1 MRNEYPLYLNGAW
14 TPQTDGC
21 VREDIEPATGK
32 PLFTVHRA
40 GPADVETALA
50 SAAAAFPGWA
60 AAIADV
66 RERVLLRAADVMES
80 RAEEFL
86 ELLVRE
92 GGKAQSIAR
101 GEFAGSVNLFRV
113 AAGECRRHTT
123 EMYPAGKPG
132 QMSLAVRHPLGVIL
146 GILPFNYPLILSVK
160 KLAFALA
167 AGNSFILKPSPHTP
181 AVCLLLGEVLHEA
194 GLPAGVLSVVPVA
207 DESLSAVLAQDK
219 RVRMVSFTGGG
230 NAGRKIAMAAA
241 QDFKRTAMELGGK
254 NPLLVLRDYDLDEA
268 VKTAGLGAF
277 SNQGQLC
284 MATSRILVEEPL
296 YEAFCEKLRDYALS
310 LKVGDP
316 TDPDVF
322 IGPLIDERHCDF
334 VRSQVD
340 DAVAKG
346 AALLCGG
353 THEGPFFRPTVLCNV
368 DESMRIFYEESFA
381 PVTSVIPVKDADEAL
396 AKCND
401 NLFGLSA
408 AVLTH
413 DLDRAIELGMKI
425 EAGMVHIN
433 DLTYLSSTTA
443 PCGGWKESGV
453 GREGGQFSMD
463 DYTELKWLTF
473 QSNRTW

>member
-40 GPADVETALA
+40 GPADVESALA

-60 AAIADV
+60 AAMADV

-101 GEFAGSVNLFRV
+101 GEFVGSVNLFRV
-113 AAGECRRHTT
+113 AAGRMPPPHDGDVPGGQAGADVSGCASSARRHSGNT
-123 EMYPAGKPG
+123 PVQLSAD
-132 QMSLAVRHPLGVIL
+132 PLGE
-146 GILPFNYPLILSVK
+146 K
-160 KLAFALA
+160 
-167 AGNSFILKPSPHTP
+167 
-181 AVCLLLGEVLHEA
+181 
-194 GLPAGVLSVVPVA
+194 AGVRAGRGQQLHSQAVAAHPGGVPAARRGAARGRSPGGRAQRCPVA

-230 NAGRKIAMAAA
+230 NAGRKIAMAAV

-268 VKTAGLGAF
+268 VKIAGLGAF

-322 IGPLIDERHCDF
+322 IGPLIDERHCEF

-401 NLFGLSA
+401 NVFGLSA

-413 DLDRAIELGMKI
+413 DLDRAMELGMKI

-473 QSNRTW
+473 QSNRPW

>member
-1 MRNEYPLYLNGAW
+1 
-14 TPQTDGC
+14 
-21 VREDIEPATGK
+21 
-32 PLFTVHRA
+32 
-40 GPADVETALA
+40 
-50 SAAAAFPGWA
+50 
-60 AAIADV
+60 
-66 RERVLLRAADVMES
+66 
-80 RAEEFL
+80 
-86 ELLVRE
+86 
-92 GGKAQSIAR
+92 
-101 GEFAGSVNLFRV
+101 
-113 AAGECRRHTT
+113 
-123 EMYPAGKPG
+123 MYPAGKPG
-132 QMSLAVRHPLGVIL
+132 QMSLAVRHPLGIIL

-194 GLPAGVLSVVPVA
+194 GLPAGVLNVVPVA

-268 VKTAGLGAF
+268 VKIAGLGAF

-413 DLDRAIELGMKI
+413 DLDRAMELGMKI

>member
-1 MRNEYPLYLNGAW
+1 MDFKLSISEEIASALKAVYDAEPLSVSEIAAGLEVPPDAAMGDYAFPCFKLSKGLRKSPMMIADSLKDAIHADYLGKIESVKGYLNFFI
-14 TPQTDGC
+14 D
-21 VREDIEPATGK
+21 RATY
-32 PLFTVHRA
+32 
-40 GPADVETALA
+40 
-50 SAAAAFPGWA
+50 
-60 AAIADV
+60 
-66 RERVLLRAADVMES
+66 
-80 RAEEFL
+80 AEKI
-86 ELLVRE
+86 V
-92 GGKAQSIAR
+92 
-101 GEFAGSVNLFRV
+101 
-113 AAGECRRHTT
+113 
-123 EMYPAGKPG
+123 
-132 QMSLAVRHPLGVIL
+132 
-146 GILPFNYPLILSVK
+146 
-160 KLAFALA
+160 
-167 AGNSFILKPSPHTP
+167 
-181 AVCLLLGEVLHEA
+181 
-194 GLPAGVLSVVPVA
+194 
-207 DESLSAVLAQDK
+207 SAVLAQDK

-268 VKTAGLGAF
+268 VKTAGIGAF

-413 DLDRAIELGMKI
+413 DLDRAMELGMKI

>member
-1 MRNEYPLYLNGAW
+1 M
-14 TPQTDGC
+14 
-21 VREDIEPATGK
+21 
-32 PLFTVHRA
+32 
-40 GPADVETALA
+40 
-50 SAAAAFPGWA
+50 
-60 AAIADV
+60 
-66 RERVLLRAADVMES
+66 
-80 RAEEFL
+80 
-86 ELLVRE
+86 
-92 GGKAQSIAR
+92 
-101 GEFAGSVNLFRV
+101 NLFRV

-194 GLPAGVLSVVPVA
+194 GLPAGVLNVVPVA

-268 VKTAGLGAF
+268 VKIAGLGAF

-296 YEAFCEKLRDYALS
+296 YEAFCEKLRGYALS

-322 IGPLIDERHCDF
+322 IGPLIDERHCAF

-340 DAVAKG
+340 DAVSKG
-346 AALLCGG
+346 AKLLCGG
-353 THEGPFFRPTVLCNV
+353 THEGPFFRPTVLSGV
-368 DESMRIFYEESFA
+368 DETMRIFYEESFA
-381 PVTSVIPVKDADEAL
+381 PVTSVIPVKDAEEAL

-413 DLDRAIELGMKI
+413 DLDRAMELGMKI

-433 DLTYLSSTTA
+433 DLTYLSATTA

-453 GREGGQFSMD
+453 SREGGKFSMD
-463 DYTELKWLTF
+463 DYTEIKWLTF
-473 QSNRTW
+473 QSSRTW